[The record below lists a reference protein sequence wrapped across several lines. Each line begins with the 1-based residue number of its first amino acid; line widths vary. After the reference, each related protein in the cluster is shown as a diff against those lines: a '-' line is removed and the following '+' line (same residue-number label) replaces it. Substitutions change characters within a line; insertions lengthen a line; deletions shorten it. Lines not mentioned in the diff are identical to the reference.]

1 MTQWSS
7 PSRHPHALIVEDEVL
22 IALGLEA
29 ELKDLG
35 FEACSLA
42 ANARQ
47 AISLAVNHTPDI
59 AVIDIY
65 LNGVRDGIETARMLR
80 ALCDVPVIFVTAY
93 TDEEGMLERIR
104 QQVPGA
110 PILSKPIYDHRLAD
124 AVAKVA
130 KGPPSCQQH
139 AAAQ

>member
-22 IALGLEA
+22 IARGLEA

-47 AISLAVNHTPDI
+47 AIPLAVNHTPDI

-80 ALCDVPVIFVTAY
+80 ALCEVPVVFVTAY
-93 TDEEGMLERIR
+93 TDEEGMLDAFGNRCR
-104 QQVPGA
+104 VLQ
-110 PILSKPIYDHRLAD
+110 ILSKPLYNHRLAD

-130 KGPPSCQQH
+130 KAAPSCQQH